1 MANQTFQLVM
11 QKGPNPGKIFELV
24 QDEIIIGRDI
34 SNRIVVNDPE
44 VSRRHTRLIAQ
55 SGGYVVEDMGSTNG
69 TFVDGQRLMGP
80 HFLRPGQVIMLGEKI
95 ALAYEVLGYDPNATL
110 TGDALQPPSKET
122 YRVTPDYLPPQ
133 PAAQPAPPPVY
144 QPPAAPAYQ
153 PPAAPAY
160 QPPAAPAYQPPAAP
174 AYQPPAPTYAV
185 PEEPAYPAQGYGAP
199 AYSGQVPPGPP
210 DSYEAAPEPYEYAVE
225 EEAPKRSRLPLYIGC
240 GVLLVMLC
248 CVVAGLFAF
257 DTLDLYCT
265 PPFDALSGILW
276 SCAP

>member
-34 SNRIVVNDPE
+34 SNRIVINDPE

-69 TFVDGQRLMGP
+69 TFVDGQRLTGP
-80 HFLRPGQVIMLGEKI
+80 QILRPGQIIMLGEKI
-95 ALAYEVLGYDPNATL
+95 SLAYEVLGYDPNATL
-110 TGDALQPPSKET
+110 IGGALQPSSKET
-122 YRVTPDYLPPQ
+122 YRVAPDYAPQ
-133 PAAQPAPPPVY
+133 QPAPQAAPP
-144 QPPAAPAYQ
+144 PAYQ

-174 AYQPPAPTYAV
+174 AYQPPAYQPPAPTYAV
-185 PEEPAYPAQGYGAP
+185 PEEPAYPAQDYGAP

-210 DSYEAAPEPYEYAVE
+210 ESYEMAPDAYALPE
-225 EEAPKRSRLPLYIGC
+225 EEEPAKRNRMPLYIGC
-240 GVLLVMLC
+240 GVLLVILC
-248 CVVAGLFAF
+248 CVVVGLVAF

-265 PPFDALSGILW
+265 APFDALSGILW
-276 SCAP
+276 SCPP